1 MSSDAPQNADTL
13 ASSDVATDT
22 HQSAAQEA
30 FHGLPDHLVVTHIL
44 RSEYFDDPADLAT
57 LRVVSRAMR
66 DTVAATGLRFE
77 ELGEDEAV
85 VLGILSALQRRQRQ
99 GRLSYR
105 GNLCAA
111 AARSGQLEELK
122 LLRADGCPCNIRT
135 SCAAATGGHLE
146 VLQWLRGN
154 GRCPWNIRMCSAA
167 AQGGHLEVLQWLRAN
182 GCPWDATTCYC
193 AARGG
198 HLEVLQWLRANG
210 CPWGRFTCSYAA
222 YYGHLA
228 VLQWARANGCP
239 WDRYTY
245 RNAALGG
252 HLEMLQWLCA
262 TGCPEE

>member
-13 ASSDVATDT
+13 ASSDVAIDT
-22 HQSAAQEA
+22 HQSAAKEA

-66 DTVAATGLRFE
+66 AAVAATGLRVE

-122 LLRADGCPCNIRT
+122 LLRADGCPCDIRT

-167 AQGGHLEVLQWLRAN
+167 AQGGHLEVLQWLHAN
-182 GCPWDATTCYC
+182 GCPWDTETCSG

-198 HLEVLQWLRANG
+198 HLEVLL
-210 CPWGRFTCSYAA
+210 
-222 YYGHLA
+222 
-228 VLQWARANGCP
+228 WARANGCP
-239 WDRYTY
+239 WDLNTCQE
-245 RNAALGG
+245 AATGG
-252 HLEMLQWLCA
+252 HFEVLQWLRA
-262 TGCPEE
+262 DS

>member
-22 HQSAAQEA
+22 HQSAAKEA

-85 VLGILSALQRRQRQ
+85 VLGCLSALQRRQRQ

-122 LLRADGCPCNIRT
+122 LLRADGCPCDIRT

-167 AQGGHLEVLQWLRAN
+167 AQGGHLEVLQWLHANGCPWDTETCSGAARGGHLEVLLWARANGCPWDLNTCQEAATGGHFEVLQWLRAN

-198 HLEVLQWLRANG
+198 PLE
-210 CPWGRFTCSYAA
+210 
-222 YYGHLA
+222 
-228 VLQWARANGCP
+228 VLQWARANG
-239 WDRYTY
+239 
-245 RNAALGG
+245 
-252 HLEMLQWLCA
+252 
-262 TGCPEE
+262 